1 MQRSIQIGEALQR
14 LVGEQQRRDER
25 EQGAGR
31 AGAGDDLV
39 AAIEDD
45 DGDRRATEG
54 FHHRRGA
61 RARPRAAI
69 DQRKEALDQP
79 GGAALFILLHAVGL
93 NMPGALKGLAQ
104 QGRELADLGLG
115 IGGHP
120 PNAPAKPPPLPR
132 PRRP

>member
-1 MQRSIQIGEALQR
+1 M
-14 LVGEQQRRDER
+14 
-25 EQGAGR
+25 
-31 AGAGDDLV
+31 

-79 GGAALFILLHAVGL
+79 GCAALFILFHTVGL
-93 NMPGALKGLAQ
+93 DMPGALEGLAQ

-115 IGGHP
+115 IGSHP
-120 PNAPAKPPPLPR
+120 PNPPADRDDWPDRQRENEK
-132 PRRP
+132 